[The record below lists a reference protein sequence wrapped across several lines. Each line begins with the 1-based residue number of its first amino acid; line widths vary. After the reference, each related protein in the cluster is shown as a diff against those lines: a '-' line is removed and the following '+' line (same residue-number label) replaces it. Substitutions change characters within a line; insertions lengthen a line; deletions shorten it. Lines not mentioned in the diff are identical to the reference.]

1 MSSDINTC
9 NYTFQCIYIL
19 KAQHGYIKHNPHI
32 LQHTTHNGNTLR
44 TKPWPFRSSC
54 WAYQKNLSSTTSQP
68 TENINGI
75 SIYIYPFNKAQ
86 LGASSVLIF
95 HHLPG
100 VPTLKRENLRV
111 LELQPWNFSTSSS
124 LVIKKKT
131 AASSRAF
138 TFSWGSV
145 VFKAWAW
152 WSRTYDLSISFIRRW
167 VPFTKRV
174 LHRQPGTG
182 WSQNGNKTTQNSYT
196 RDIEGLYK
204 DYTRTIIPVNQ
215 KNPRYWIL
223 VSQKPV

>member
-1 MSSDINTC
+1 MLVDKSNIIHTYC
-9 NYTFQCIYIL
+9 NIR
-19 KAQHGYIKHNPHI
+19 
-32 LQHTTHNGNTLR
+32 HTMEIHGNTLR

-54 WAYQKNLSSTTSQP
+54 QPFQPTGPINKTCHQRKSQP

-75 SIYIYPFNKAQ
+75 SIYPFKAQ
-86 LGASSVLIF
+86 LGASSVLIL

-124 LVIKKKT
+124 LVILKKT

-152 WSRTYDLSISFIRRW
+152 WSRTYDRIYLIHKE
-167 VPFTKRV
+167 VGP
-174 LHRQPGTG
+174 LHETG
-182 WSQNGNKTTQNSYT
+182 AS
-196 RDIEGLYK
+196 
-204 DYTRTIIPVNQ
+204 
-215 KNPRYWIL
+215 
-223 VSQKPV
+223 